1 MKKTVLILFLLIS
14 AEHAAQAQMKSTTRA
29 ECTRRCM
36 ASDSA
41 PLAISRHEDKMKSIN
56 SKKRLEKDPGKIKE
70 IEQEESNELDR
81 FEIEHENICKQIC
94 GNNPEK

>member
-1 MKKTVLILFLLIS
+1 MKKSLLMVFLLIS
-14 AEHAAQAQMKSTTRA
+14 TQHAAQAQMKSSTRA

-41 PLAISRHEDKMKSIN
+41 PSAISRHEEKMKTIN
-56 SKKRLEKDPGKIKE
+56 GKKRLEKDLGKLKE

-94 GNNPEK
+94 RNNPEE